1 VKKTL
6 AAIASALAFIAA
18 PAFVQAAPASDPAA
32 VEATRQMLS
41 AMKIRELT
49 MVSLQQAEQNLPT
62 QVRSTVLQ
70 MIQSD
75 TTLNAEQKKEM
86 LARFEKAIPVMVA
99 QARTVFSDPALI
111 DQMVAETVPLYADTY
126 TVDEIHQLSAFYQS
140 PLGQKMLANMP
151 KLMEQS
157 MEISNRV
164 MMPRIQKI
172 MIQTMQDVV
181 GK

>member
-1 VKKTL
+1 MPGRQGARPWFDLRKNLVKKTL

-62 QVRSTVLQ
+62 QLRSTVLQ

-111 DQMVAETVPLYADTY
+111 DQMVA
-126 TVDEIHQLSAFYQS
+126 FYQS